1 MSSERYTEQKI
12 SQAARGAAL
21 DGTSTIFGESL
32 FAGLVLR
39 VSFNL

>member
-1 MSSERYTEQKI
+1 MSSEHYTEQKI
-12 SQAARGAAL
+12 SQAAIGAAWE
-21 DGTSTIFGESL
+21 GKSITIGESL

>member
-1 MSSERYTEQKI
+1 MSSEQYREQKI
-12 SQAARGAAL
+12 SQAARAAAWE
-21 DGTSTIFGESL
+21 GKPITFGESL

>member
-1 MSSERYTEQKI
+1 MSSEHYTEQKI
-12 SQAARGAAL
+12 RQAARGAVWE
-21 DGTSTIFGESL
+21 GKSITFGESL

>member
-1 MSSERYTEQKI
+1 MSSEQYREQKI
-12 SQAARGAAL
+12 SQAARRAAWE
-21 DGTSTIFGESL
+21 GKSITFGESL